1 MPQELVFP
9 PPEEPSILSLPL
21 PHPDAYP
28 GEPREYALALIQR
41 KDAIQKE
48 IASLIYP
55 APAKRNANPSR
66 MFSTIYCPQY
76 HGATASTSL
85 LDNEGYPRGDLDI
98 YAIRHARSSL
108 VRLQNDRR
116 TVTDLLATALHDA
129 FVPSS
134 SEQQP
139 NGSVPIPS
147 RQTNGYS
154 ARTRQTGW
162 PERAVAKV
170 NTVAV
175 NSPASVAGLKAQD
188 MIYSFAGIDHTSPG
202 GLQAIGAAVAQSEG
216 TPLPLLVMRG
226 QERLQLTLTPQS
238 GWGGRGLIGCHIL
251 PA

>member
-1 MPQELVFP
+1 MPQELAFP

-48 IASLIYP
+48 IASLPYP

-66 MFSTIYCPQY
+66 MSSTTYYPQQRRL
-76 HGATASTSL
+76 SS
-85 LDNEGYPRGDLDI
+85 R
-98 YAIRHARSSL
+98 RSGHF
-108 VRLQNDRR
+108 RLQNDRR

-129 FVPSS
+129 FAPSSPS

-139 NGSVPIPS
+139 NGNVSVPS
-147 RQTNGYS
+147 SQTNGYS
-154 ARTRQTGW
+154 ARTRQTVW

-170 NTVAV
+170 NTVAE

-216 TPLPLLVMRG
+216 GKSVY
-226 QERLQLTLTPQS
+226 S
-238 GWGGRGLIGCHIL
+238 
-251 PA
+251 

>member
-28 GEPREYALALIQR
+28 GEPREYALALVQR

-48 IASLIYP
+48 IDVLNDIL
-55 APAKRNANPSR
+55 
-66 MFSTIYCPQY
+66 ST

-134 SEQQP
+134 SSSEQQS
-139 NGSVPIPS
+139 NGSVSIPS
-147 RQTNGYS
+147 SQTNGYS
-154 ARTRQTGW
+154 ARTRQTAW

-188 MIYSFAGIDHTSPG
+188 MIYSFAGIDHTSQG

-216 TPLPLLVMRG
+216 TPLPLLIMRG

-238 GWGGRGLIGCHIL
+238 GWGGRGLLGCHIL

>member
-28 GEPREYALALIQR
+28 GEPREYALALVQR

-48 IASLIYP
+48 IDVLNDIL
-55 APAKRNANPSR
+55 
-66 MFSTIYCPQY
+66 ST

-134 SEQQP
+134 SSSEQQP
-139 NGSVPIPS
+139 NGSVSIPS
-147 RQTNGYS
+147 SQTNGYS
-154 ARTRQTGW
+154 ARTRQTAW

-238 GWGGRGLIGCHIL
+238 GWGGRGLLGCHIL